1 MVSGYDVGGLHIGGF
16 GFRGPL
22 PPKEYMCWGKPVMPS
37 IENGLTWHPLAGKDG
52 NPTPG
57 FTPTS
62 FPPRPI
68 AFVPFPGNPND
79 NTARSKK
86 VRGCEKWRNGTR
98 FDQCMNKHPSCPG
111 PQGR

>member
-1 MVSGYDVGGLHIGGF
+1 MWIKLHVAPDDVWEDAYTASCGLRHKWDF
-16 GFRGPL
+16 G
-22 PPKEYMCWGKPVMPS
+22 
-37 IENGLTWHPLAGKDG
+37 A
-52 NPTPG
+52 
-57 FTPTS
+57 
-62 FPPRPI
+62 
-68 AFVPFPGNPND
+68 GNPND